1 MVTIDLFA
9 LLFFTVAFSTT
20 ITLVISFVVSIFPGR
35 GEMAHDSRGSFGSI
49 VIATSVSALVMG
61 GAIWIDGIPN
71 NPSILPTCLLS
82 VALAG
87 ALVTAGFCGRL
98 IGLVEEARRNHRA
111 T

>member
-1 MVTIDLFA
+1 MTSFA
-9 LLFFTVAFSTT
+9 
-20 ITLVISFVVSIFPGR
+20 VSIFPGP
-35 GEMAHDSRGSFGSI
+35 GEMTHDSRGSFGSI

-61 GAIWIDGIPN
+61 GAIWIDGIPK

-98 IGLVEEARRNHRA
+98 IGLAAEARRDHRA